1 MMSCDR
7 CAIDRIKLKDG
18 SLLRFCAGCGRDF
31 TVKVP
36 GEEEESAGK

>member
-1 MMSCDR
+1 MMSCDK

-18 SLLRFCAGCGRDF
+18 SLLRFCAGCGRDV